1 MSETQSV
8 DLRAIIA
15 SARVI
20 AVLGAHPDPT
30 RPAFYVPQDLKDAG
44 ARLLPVNAQRV
55 GESLWGEP
63 IRATLAEL
71 NEAVDVVDVFR
82 RAEHLHA
89 HLDDVLAM
97 RPLPRVVWLQAGIE
111 DETFAQSLRDVGI
124 TVVQN
129 RCMLADRR
137 RLAVEH
143 IR

>member
-1 MSETQSV
+1 
-8 DLRAIIA
+8 
-15 SARVI
+15 
-20 AVLGAHPDPT
+20 
-30 RPAFYVPQDLKDAG
+30 LKDAG

>member
-30 RPAFYVPQDLKDAG
+30 RPAYYVPQDLKDAG

-82 RAEHLHA
+82 RAEHLRA

-111 DETFAQSLRDVGI
+111 DETFAQSLRNVGI

-137 RLAVEH
+137 RLSVEH
-143 IR
+143 IG